1 MNSEFLPGTEIPLDS
16 ITNASM
22 TIHDFEDE
30 DRWENDTYL
39 KLNFDDLLVVINYFK
54 KTRLGIYKL
63 HEIIN
68 GKSSEGKKT
77 NLNCLELVTLWTKN
91 KDHFGSKVWI
101 EIPQDWIPLNSKIKA
116 EERKDKINIIL
127 NDK

>member
-22 TIHDFEDE
+22 TIYNFEDE
-30 DRWENDTYL
+30 DKYEKDTYL
-39 KLNFDDLLVVINYFK
+39 KLNFEDFLDLLDYLK
-54 KTRLGIYKL
+54 SERLEIYKMYD
-63 HEIIN
+63 IFT
-68 GKSSEGKKT
+68 GKTWEGKKT

-101 EIPQDWIPLNSKIKA
+101 EIPQDWIPLNIKIKA

-127 NDK
+127 DDK